1 VKVALIQDRPVLGGN
16 GSSEVRVWPE
26 GHTNKSLFPHVGDI
40 VNEILPPIVKGPG
53 QVFNGVSAN
62 YYDDAKKLAV
72 VKAQLGGNSVPKDFN
87 RIVEYYMQHYEN
99 IIKRLFEE
107 NGYKI
112 DYREKSSEEAN
123 GPTS

>member
-1 VKVALIQDRPVLGGN
+1 MRYLIITYYKKATGQIDESTAVAKNLKMRDHQTASV
-16 GSSEVRVWPE
+16 
-26 GHTNKSLFPHVGDI
+26 
-40 VNEILPPIVKGPG
+40 ILD
-53 QVFNGVSAN
+53 F
-62 YYDDAKKLAV
+62 KKLAV